1 MKSANKKLVAGILAG
16 AMLTG
21 IGVNAASAK
30 SVSHA
35 DKHQRPAAMQKGQM
49 PQHPPVQM
57 SADDAAK
64 KVHDTFGVD
73 EKEVKSAIEDGKD
86 IRDIG
91 QAAMFA
97 NISGK
102 SFKEVMDMKTDTKD
116 WPEVGKDLGITREQV
131 QDKMATMQ
139 VKDIAEKAA
148 IDENTAVSL
157 LKNGYRAHD
166 IVAAGVLA
174 KAANKDIQ
182 SVLDMKKINNRW
194 GDVADQLGVDK
205 SVLKV
210 GPGPQ
215 EMNGHGPQGGP
226 PPADAPEAPEEPAD
240 K

>member
-1 MKSANKKLVAGILAG
+1 MKSANKKLLAGILAG

-35 DKHQRPAAMQKGQM
+35 DKHQRPTVMQKGKM
-49 PQHPPVQM
+49 APCPPVQM

-102 SFKEVMDMKTDTKD
+102 SFKDVMGMKTDTKG
-116 WPEVGKDLGITREQV
+116 WQEVGKELGITQEQV
-131 QDKMATMQ
+131 KDKMATMQ
-139 VKDIAEKAA
+139 AKDIAKKASV
-148 IDENTAVSL
+148 DENTAATL

-166 IVAAGVLA
+166 IVAAGILA

-205 SVLKV
+205 SVLHM
-210 GPGPQ
+210 GRGPQ
-215 EMNGHGPQGGP
+215 DMNGHGPQGGP
-226 PPADAPEAPEEPAD
+226 PPADEAGAPEEPGE
-240 K
+240 

>member
-1 MKSANKKLVAGILAG
+1 MKSANKKLLAGILAG

-35 DKHQRPAAMQKGQM
+35 DKHQRPTVMQKGKM
-49 PQHPPVQM
+49 APCPPVQM

-102 SFKEVMDMKTDTKD
+102 SFKDVMGMKTDTKD
-116 WPEVGKDLGITREQV
+116 WPEVGKELGITQEQV
-131 QDKMATMQ
+131 KDKMATMQ
-139 VKDIAEKAA
+139 AKDIAEKASV
-148 IDENTAVSL
+148 DENTAATL

-166 IVAAGVLA
+166 IVAAGILA

-205 SVLKV
+205 SVLHM
-210 GPGPQ
+210 GRGPQ
-215 EMNGHGPQGGP
+215 DMNGHGPQGGP
-226 PPADAPEAPEEPAD
+226 PPADEAGAPEEPGE
-240 K
+240 